1 MTGTLYVIGVGPG
14 DPELLTLKAVR
25 ILRDISCL
33 CVPKGREEGSSL
45 ALSIVKKA
53 VNIDGKE
60 IIEAHFPMRKTKKQ
74 DTGYRIQDT
83 APPTQP
89 SPSPCAVNSTTTRG
103 ERGEGKGGSKGLG
116 SGFRTLDSDLC
127 ELDTKWNETVQTV
140 LSRLNRGID
149 MAFITIG
156 DPTIYSTFFYLYD
169 KLLEL
174 NPELSIEII
183 PGVSSINTAAA
194 RAGLSLGL
202 ADEKIAILPATYMD
216 DLKETLK
223 KFDTVVLMK
232 VHGVFNSV
240 RNILNDMNLAD
251 NAVYISRAGM
261 DDEKIFRDIKNIKL
275 EDLNYFSLLIIKK

>member
-74 DTGYRIQDT
+74 DT

-89 SPSPCAVNSTTTRG
+89 SPS
-103 ERGEGKGGSKGLG
+103 RGEGKGGGEGLG
-116 SGFRTLDSDLC
+116 SGFRTPDPDLC
-127 ELDTKWNETVQTV
+127 ELDTKWNETVETV
-140 LSRLNRGID
+140 LNRLNKDID

-169 KLLEL
+169 KLIEL
-174 NPELSIEII
+174 NPGLNIEII
-183 PGVSSINTAAA
+183 PGVSSVNAAAA
-194 RAGLSLGL
+194 RARLSLGL
-202 ADEKIAILPATYMD
+202 ADEKIAILPATYTD
-216 DLKETLK
+216 DIKKALE

-232 VHGVFNSV
+232 VHRVFEKL
-240 RNILNDMNLAD
+240 LNALTETNLID
-251 NAVYISRAGM
+251 NAIYISKAGM
-261 DDEKIFRDIKNIKL
+261 EDERIFANIRDVKEK
-275 EDLNYFSLLIIKK
+275 DLNYLSVVIVKK